1 MWQPPLMKPFLG
13 PQPSWS
19 RLMKYGVQNE
29 VSHPKMKVIP
39 DAVPTVCD
47 RSLCDG
53 ISVDR
58 AHNTGPC
65 PIPYTH
71 VYTMLSPTRALPAA
85 VESGEVTV
93 YTIAMPNIMADE
105 TREQTTSSSRR
116 PINSM
121 AGNAA
126 MLPVSAM
133 ASDTMSQMYGSPIFA
148 LAKRYTELPARNVTP
163 VAVWPAMQP

>member
-29 VSHPKMKVIP
+29 VSHPKMKLIP

-65 PIPYTH
+65 PIPNTH
-71 VYTMLSPTRALPAA
+71 MNTMLSPSWALPAA
-85 VESGEVTV
+85 VDSGKKTKN
-93 YTIAMPNIMADE
+93 TKAMPIIMADE

-116 PINSM
+116 PI
-121 AGNAA
+121 
-126 MLPVSAM
+126 
-133 ASDTMSQMYGSPIFA
+133 
-148 LAKRYTELPARNVTP
+148 
-163 VAVWPAMQP
+163 